1 MPGDGVE
8 FSDQHLQDV
17 PSSAKGWLLDGK
29 FCGISDK
36 VLSKSN
42 FCLIEDW
49 SFSFFFFKALY
60 LWLLFMLLQILSLLP
75 SLGGKFWW

>member
-49 SFSFFFFKALY
+49 SFSFFFLKKPFIFGFY
-60 LWLLFMLLQILSLLP
+60 LCYFRFYLFYLL
-75 SLGGKFWW
+75 